1 MRIIKMNDD
10 KSLVTT
16 VRAPIY
22 QNENNADT
30 LKFLLPTSYE
40 NEDIANCTVL
50 LMYQHSDNLESFEEL
65 GFVPELYKGYYQYT
79 LKVDTKLTSIAGRVK
94 IRLNIVNTEDDFV
107 LKSGHTFIDIISMN
121 DSPNIDNGNKNDII
135 DFDDNITPDTGGDDD
150 SDESPDSIG
159 GEIIYF

>member
-16 VRAPIY
+16 VRTPIY

-40 NEDIANCTVL
+40 NEDIADCVVL
-50 LMYQHSDNLESFEEL
+50 IMYQHADQVETFEEL

-79 LKVDTKLTSIAGRVK
+79 LKVDTRLTSIAGRVK
-94 IRLNIVNTEDDFV
+94 VRLNIVNTDKDFV
-107 LKSGHTFIDIISMN
+107 LKSGHTFIDIIPMN
-121 DSPNIDNGNKNDII
+121 NNPNIDEENKNDII
-135 DFDDNITPDTGGDDD
+135 DFDNDIIPDTDGDNSDD
-150 SDESPDSIG
+150 SPDSIG
-159 GEIIYF
+159 GDIIHF